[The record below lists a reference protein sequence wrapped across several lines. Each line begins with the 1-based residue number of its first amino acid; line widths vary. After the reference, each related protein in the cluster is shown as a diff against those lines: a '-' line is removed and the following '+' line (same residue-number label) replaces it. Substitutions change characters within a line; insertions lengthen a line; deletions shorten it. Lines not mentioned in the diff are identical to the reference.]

1 MTPILRISSLASL
14 LLLGACVT
22 VPSGP
27 NVMVLPGTGKSF
39 DQFRADEYDCRQ
51 YAAYQGGGMSASEAA
66 TDSGVKSAAVGTVV
80 GAAAGAAINGGR
92 GAAVG
97 AGVGLLAGALAGTGA
112 SNASAYSAQQ
122 RYDYGYTQCM
132 YAKGN
137 RVPVSGRYSSPGPSY
152 YRPPAPAAAYAPP
165 PPPPPPPPPR

>member
-66 TDSGVKSAAVGTVV
+66 ADSGVKSAAVGTLV
-80 GAAAGAAINGGR
+80 GAAAVAAFGGVSGAP
-92 GAAVG
+92 VG
-97 AGVGLLAGALAGTGA
+97 AGAGLVCGALARPGA
-112 SNASAYSAQQ
+112 SKTA
-122 RYDYGYTQCM
+122 G
-132 YAKGN
+132 
-137 RVPVSGRYSSPGPSY
+137 
-152 YRPPAPAAAYAPP
+152 
-165 PPPPPPPPPR
+165 

>member
-66 TDSGVKSAAVGTVV
+66 ADSGVKSAAVGTLV
-80 GAAAGAAINGGR
+80 GAAAGGAFDGGS
-92 GAAVG
+92 GAALG
-97 AGVGLLAGALAGTGA
+97 ARGGLLLWGL
-112 SNASAYSAQQ
+112 
-122 RYDYGYTQCM
+122 
-132 YAKGN
+132 
-137 RVPVSGRYSSPGPSY
+137 PGPGGSKAASY
-152 YRPPAPAAAYAPP
+152 KAPTTHDY
-165 PPPPPPPPPR
+165 